1 MNYQQLAQIIKIKN
15 DFHNSTVAQDLAD
28 YASTGRSID
37 PKTTEV
43 SQEFVIP
50 SPKKDER
57 QKDFIT
63 RCISKIGKEYT
74 KPGQSYAVCS
84 GKWSDKEKK

>member
-1 MNYQQLAQIIKIKN
+1 MNYQQLAQIIKIKRELMAGAN
-15 DFHNSTVAQDLAD
+15 P
-28 YASTGRSID
+28 D

-50 SPKKDER
+50 SPKKDEN

-84 GKWSDKEKK
+84 GKWSDKE

>member
-1 MNYQQLAQIIKIKN
+1 MNYQQLAQIIKIKRELMAGAN
-15 DFHNSTVAQDLAD
+15 P
-28 YASTGRSID
+28 D

-57 QKDFIT
+57 QDDYVN
-63 RCISKIGKEYT
+63 RCMGAIGGEYKT
-74 KPGQSYAVCS
+74 PAQAVAVCYS
-84 GKWSDKEKK
+84 QWKNKDK